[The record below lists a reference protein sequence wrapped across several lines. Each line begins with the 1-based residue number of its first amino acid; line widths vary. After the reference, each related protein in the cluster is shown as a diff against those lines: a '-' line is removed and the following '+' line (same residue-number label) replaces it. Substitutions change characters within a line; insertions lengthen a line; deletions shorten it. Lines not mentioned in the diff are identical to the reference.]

1 MSEIDKLANSLKDI
15 SAGQWLGLGLSG
27 VNTGL
32 DFLGQEL
39 SFQNQKELL
48 KEQQEFTKYMTENRY
63 KMETDGMKKA
73 GLNPALAGG
82 VSGNVASTPSAPA
95 TQSARGQLKLDNAL
109 GVSQLQQVQAQN
121 DLIEAQAYKEHW
133 LGETQRI
140 DALYREDSI
149 LADIFLKSSEGK
161 HWLMVAEKARH
172 EIPLFDVK
180 LELLREELRNA
191 PEMWDARIRNE
202 SNQADSYEALAY
214 KYREEGDAVDYIATS
229 GRIMA
234 NAQMKLANIQDY
246 LKEAMYRDIYWR
258 SDKEK
263 KLAHKYLEEYLMA
276 KSDRQAKQILNKFYE
291 DMPEAYHKTI
301 RVCNDVLDMADKSVN
316 IARNGIS
323 GTLRDAVNPEAEYQR
338 ANARERGVLDAR
350 NNQVSVEDN
359 VSYDKNGNVKGSTHN
374 RKFTTTKDNYSN
386 HQKNKRKGNK

>member
-48 KEQQEFTKYMTENRY
+48 REQQEFTKYMTENRY

-82 VSGNVASTPSAPA
+82 VSGNVASTPSAPS

-121 DLIEAQAYKEHW
+121 DLIEAQAYREHW
-133 LGETQRI
+133 AGETERI
-140 DALYREDSI
+140 DAMYREDTI
-149 LADIFLKSSEGK
+149 LTDIFLKSTEGQ
-161 HWLMVAEKARH
+161 HWLAVAEKARA
-172 EIPLFDVK
+172 EIPLFDYK
-180 LELLREELRNA
+180 LNLLREELKRA
-191 PEMWDARIRNE
+191 PEMWDAKIRLAN
-202 SNQADSYEALAY
+202 NQADSFEALAY
-214 KYREEGDAVDYIATS
+214 KYREEGDAVDYIAES

-234 NAQMKLANIQDY
+234 NAQMKLANVQEY

-263 KLAHKYLEEYLMA
+263 KLAHKYMEEYLMA
-276 KSDRQAKQILNKFYE
+276 KSDRVAKQILNKFYE
-291 DMPEAYHKTI
+291 DMPEAYHKTM
-301 RVCNDVLDMADKSVN
+301 RVANDVLGLADKTVDIISS
-316 IARNGIS
+316 GIS
-323 GTLRDAVNPEAEYQR
+323 NIVRRSITPDDEYAR
-338 ANARERGVLDAR
+338 SRAREQGKVDVH
-350 NNQVSVEDN
+350 NDNISVEDDFT
-359 VSYDKNGNVKGSTHN
+359 YDSKGNVKSKTHK
-374 RKFTTTKDNYSN
+374 RKFTTTKQKYGE
-386 HQKNKRKGNK
+386 HQSKKRK